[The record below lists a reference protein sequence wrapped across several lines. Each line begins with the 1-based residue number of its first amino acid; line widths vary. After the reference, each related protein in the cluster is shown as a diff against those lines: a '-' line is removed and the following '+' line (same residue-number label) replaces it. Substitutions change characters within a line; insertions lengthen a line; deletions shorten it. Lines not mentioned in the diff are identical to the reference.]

1 MRISVYITSYN
12 QKNYLIEAIE
22 SVLNQTLKPFQI
34 IIVDDC
40 STDGSQEVIAG
51 YTSRYLDLI
60 TPIYHA
66 QNQGVS
72 QTRIDALQ
80 AVTGD
85 YVSRVDGDDRFL
97 PTKLEKETKSLRDN
111 PNAQIAFSDH
121 YFMTVDGI
129 HTGVWA
135 GKESPPQSYVFRQT
149 FARDF
154 PRHQLFKRDLVNY
167 KAWVNIG
174 SYDPNLSMYEDFDM
188 CIRLTKHLQVVY
200 YDEPLSESRIHRSG
214 LSSAKAAKHL
224 AALEY
229 IYRKNKPLLDDLS
242 VFERRD
248 VEQKLEGRMAEIA
261 IQVASDAIRDDQN
274 QGGRTARVFKYY
286 LQCLK
291 SQPHYFLH
299 YKSMLRMLLPH
310 NVYGWLRK
318 IAHMQVWRNNGA

>member
-12 QKNYLIEAIE
+12 QKNYLIEAID
-22 SVLNQTLKPFQI
+22 SLLNQTLRPFQI
-34 IIVDDC
+34 IIADDC
-40 STDGSQEVIAG
+40 STDGSQEVISG
-51 YTSRYLDLI
+51 YTSHYPDLI

-97 PTKLEKETKSLRDN
+97 PTKLEKEAKSLRDN

-121 YFMTVDGI
+121 YFMRVNGI

-135 GKESPPQSYVFRQT
+135 GKESPPQGYVFRQT

-154 PRHQLFKRDLVNY
+154 PRHSLFKMDLVNY
-167 KAWVNIG
+167 QAWMKVG
-174 SYDPNLSMYEDFDM
+174 TYDPNLSLYEDYDM
-188 CIRLTKHLQVVY
+188 CIRLTKHLQVTY
-200 YDEPLSESRIHRSG
+200 YAEPLSERRIHHLG
-214 LSSAKAAKHL
+214 LSGAKAAQHL

-242 VFERRD
+242 VLERRD
-248 VEQKLEGRMAEIA
+248 VEWNLGGWMAA
-261 IQVASDAIRDDQN
+261 VALQAAYEAIRDDPN
-274 QGGRTARVFKYY
+274 QRGGRARVVKCL

-291 SQPHYFLH
+291 YQPRYFLN
-299 YKSMLRMLLPH
+299 YKSILRMLLPN
-310 NVYGWLRK
+310 NVYGWLRG
-318 IAHMQVWRNNGA
+318 ISRMGNMED